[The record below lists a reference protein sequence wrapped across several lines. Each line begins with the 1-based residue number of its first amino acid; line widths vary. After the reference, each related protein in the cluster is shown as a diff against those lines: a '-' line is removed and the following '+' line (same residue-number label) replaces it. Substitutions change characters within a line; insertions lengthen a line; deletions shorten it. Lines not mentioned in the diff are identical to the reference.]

1 MFNYLFSNG
10 DAHLK
15 NFSLL
20 ESSKGDYFLSPLYER
35 SLQERIF
42 NNVSC
47 QEKLP
52 ARINI
57 NKRPS
62 KESANK
68 AFATDYI
75 HFTLI
80 SFFLDFHL
88 TILPNNPDHPEDFLI
103 DGFFLCDGIF

>member
-15 NFSLL
+15 KSFSAGVFKRRLFFK
-20 ESSKGDYFLSPLYER
+20 SLYER
-35 SLQERIF
+35 LHERIF